1 MPRIDMRS
9 PLGSSSKVSPTCR
22 EPDSMRPEMERGLVM
37 EERKMSFMVRRK
49 EE

>member
-1 MPRIDMRS
+1 MPRIDVRS

-49 EE
+49 GE